1 MRWVSTWPGAYRA
14 RVAKYNSDDSNN
26 YSKRMKQEYKKR
38 KDENLAQWVER
49 IAAAC
54 QGRSLQEVHEM
65 ISEVSK
71 QSYIAGVHAER
82 EVSAKFNGRIR

>member
-1 MRWVSTWPGAYRA
+1 
-14 RVAKYNSDDSNN
+14 
-26 YSKRMKQEYKKR
+26 MKKEYKKQ
-38 KDENLAQWVER
+38 KGENLAQWCER

-71 QSYIAGVHAER
+71 TSYIESANAER
-82 EVSAKFNGRIR
+82 EISKKYGRAKG